1 MSKVE
6 GVSKVESVS
15 KVKGLQTFP
24 GNRIIWHALIVG
36 VVWLLLLLLNN
47 NIDPLYSSYLALIA
61 MYATAMFGMTILVGL
76 SGQVSLGNGAL
87 MAVGG
92 YVFALTSMNWETV
105 PIFGWQWN
113 AIWSMV
119 FAGLGGV
126 LVGGV
131 VGGLA
136 ARLKGPY
143 LAGLTLG
150 LAVGVPAITN
160 RFPELLG
167 GENGLML
174 TVPYPDG
181 GYAAAGAAA
190 SLDPGAEGELES
202 TTDPGGDQNGE
213 LGTDDQFAELDLSE
227 FDQETDPDAGLAT
240 EDLLTEE
247 DFGSG
252 DQLADGDLLT
262 EEDFGSGD
270 QLADGDLLTE
280 EDFGSGD
287 QLGLDGT
294 DIGTDIGTD
303 AGTDIGADLNVDS
316 DSLLDGFDSGFIIE
330 RWQASMA
337 IAVACIVAFAAL
349 NLVRGRQGRVW
360 KAVRDD
366 PIAAAVVGISPSGSK
381 VSAFVVS
388 SLFAALAGAV
398 FAQILSFIGPG
409 AFGLGLSLSL
419 LVGIVLGGRASL
431 LGAILGAILLVWLPE
446 LVDGLAGERGWPEQI
461 TNNAPNLLYGLLVVA
476 VVLAAPGGVTGTIR
490 SWVDKA
496 RGKARSPLS

>member
-1 MSKVE
+1 MSNVQK
-6 GVSKVESVS
+6 
-15 KVKGLQTFP
+15 LRTFP
-24 GNRIIWHALIVG
+24 GNRMVWHALIIG

-47 NIDPLYSSYLALIA
+47 NIDPLYSSYLALVA

-92 YVFALTSMNWETV
+92 YVFALTSMNWQTV

-113 AIWSMV
+113 AVWSMV
-119 FAGLGGV
+119 FAGLGGI
-126 LVGGV
+126 LIGGI

-174 TVPYPDG
+174 TVPYPAG
-181 GYAAAGAAA
+181 GYAAAAGSESGTETTDPNAEPG
-190 SLDPGAEGELES
+190 LDPGTAAGE
-202 TTDPGGDQNGE
+202 DQY
-213 LGTDDQFAELDLSE
+213 AELDLSE
-227 FDQETDPDAGLAT
+227 FDQGLDPSMDPSAAPST
-240 EDLLTEE
+240 EDLLTE
-247 DFGSG
+247 
-252 DQLADGDLLT
+252 GDLLT
-262 EEDFGSGD
+262 LDDFSAG
-270 QLADGDLLTE
+270 GDLGLESADPTVE
-280 EDFGSGD
+280 PSMDPNVDLGIDG
-287 QLGLDGT
+287 GLDPSGIT
-294 DIGTDIGTD
+294 DG
-303 AGTDIGADLNVDS
+303 L
-316 DSLLDGFDSGFIIE
+316 DSGFIIE

-337 IAVACIVAFAAL
+337 IAVACLVAFAAL
-349 NLVRGRQGRVW
+349 NLIRGRQGRVW

-381 VSAFVVS
+381 VSAFVIS

-398 FAQILSFIGPG
+398 FAQILSFVGPG

-419 LVGIVLGGRASL
+419 LVGIVLGGRSSL
-431 LGAILGAILLVWLPE
+431 LGAILGALIIVWLPE
-446 LVDGLAGERGWPEQI
+446 LVNGLAGDRGWPDQI

-476 VVLAAPGGVTGTIR
+476 VVLAAPGGITGTVR
-490 SWVDKA
+490 SWIDKS
-496 RGKARSPLS
+496 RGKSRSPLS

>member
-1 MSKVE
+1 
-6 GVSKVESVS
+6 VSKVLVSNESKMGTAQKLRS
-15 KVKGLQTFP
+15 FP
-24 GNRIIWHALIVG
+24 GNRIIWHSVIVG

-47 NIDPLYSSYLALIA
+47 NIDPLYSSYLALVA

-92 YVFALTSMNWETV
+92 YVFALTSMNWQTV

-113 AIWSMV
+113 AVWSMV
-119 FAGLGGV
+119 FAGLGGI
-126 LVGGV
+126 LIGGI

-174 TVPYPDG
+174 TTPYPAG
-181 GYAAAGAAA
+181 GYAAAESEGVVDTTNPNADPGADAGVDSGAAA
-190 SLDPGAEGELES
+190 DE
-202 TTDPGGDQNGE
+202 DQY
-213 LGTDDQFAELDLSE
+213 AELDLSE
-227 FDQETDPDAGLAT
+227 FDQGLDPNETPAT
-240 EDLLTEE
+240 EDLLTE
-247 DFGSG
+247 
-252 DQLADGDLLT
+252 GDLLT
-262 EEDFGSGD
+262 ADDFANGGD
-270 QLADGDLLTE
+270 VGLEDGDPIVEPSIDPGFDPSVDPT
-280 EDFGSGD
+280 GI
-287 QLGLDGT
+287 T
-294 DIGTDIGTD
+294 D
-303 AGTDIGADLNVDS
+303 S
-316 DSLLDGFDSGFIIE
+316 FDSGFIIE

-349 NLVRGRQGRVW
+349 NLIRGRQGRVW

-388 SLFAALAGAV
+388 SFFAALAGAV
-398 FAQILSFIGPG
+398 FAQILSYIGPG

-419 LVGIVLGGRASL
+419 LVGIVLGGRSSL
-431 LGAILGAILLVWLPE
+431 LGAILGALIIVWLPE
-446 LVDGLAGERGWPEQI
+446 LVDGLAGDRGWPDQI

-476 VVLAAPGGVTGTIR
+476 VVLAAPGGITGTVR
-490 SWVDKA
+490 SWIDKS
-496 RGKARSPLS
+496 RGKSRSPLS

>member
-1 MSKVE
+1 MSDIK
-6 GVSKVESVS
+6 SVS
-15 KVKGLQTFP
+15 NVKKLRTFP
-24 GNRIIWHALIVG
+24 GNRIVWHAVIVG
-36 VVWLLLLLLNN
+36 VIWLLLLLLNN
-47 NIDPLYSSYLALIA
+47 NIDPLYSSYLALVA

-92 YVFALTSMNWETV
+92 YVFALTSMNWQTV

-113 AIWSMV
+113 AVWSMV
-119 FAGLGGV
+119 FAGLGGI
-126 LVGGV
+126 LIGGI

-174 TVPYPDG
+174 TVPYPAG
-181 GYAAAGAAA
+181 GYAALDSGTGVESTDPNADPG
-190 SLDPGAEGELES
+190 SDPGSDPGAVAGE
-202 TTDPGGDQNGE
+202 DQY
-213 LGTDDQFAELDLSE
+213 AELDLSE
-227 FDQETDPDAGLAT
+227 FEQGADTSETPAT
-240 EDLLTEE
+240 EDLLTE
-247 DFGSG
+247 
-252 DQLADGDLLT
+252 GDLLT
-262 EEDFGSGD
+262 LDD
-270 QLADGDLLTE
+270 LADG
-280 EDFGSGD
+280 GD
-287 QLGLDGT
+287 LGLESAEPIAEPSVDAGI
-294 DIGTDIGTD
+294 DAGID
-303 AGTDIGADLNVDS
+303 AGTDPTGIT
-316 DSLLDGFDSGFIIE
+316 DSLDAGFIIE

-337 IAVACIVAFAAL
+337 IAVACLVAFAAL
-349 NLVRGRQGRVW
+349 NLIRGRQGRVW

-398 FAQILSFIGPG
+398 FAQILSFVGPG

-419 LVGIVLGGRASL
+419 LVGIVLGGRSSL
-431 LGAILGAILLVWLPE
+431 LGAILGALIIVWLPE
-446 LVDGLAGERGWPEQI
+446 LVNGLAGERGWPEQI

-476 VVLAAPGGVTGTIR
+476 VVLAAPGGITGTVR
-490 SWVDKA
+490 SWIDKS
-496 RGKARSPLS
+496 RGKSRSPLS

>member
-1 MSKVE
+1 MSKDLMSNTNNM
-6 GVSKVESVS
+6 GTAQK
-15 KVKGLQTFP
+15 LRTFP
-24 GNRIIWHALIVG
+24 GNRIVWHAVIVG

-47 NIDPLYSSYLALIA
+47 NIDPLYSSYLALVA

-92 YVFALTSMNWETV
+92 YVFALTSMNWQTV

-113 AIWSMV
+113 AVWSMV

-126 LVGGV
+126 LVGGI

-174 TVPYPDG
+174 TTPYPAG
-181 GYAAAGAAA
+181 GYAAAESEGVAQTTDPNADPGLDSGAAA
-190 SLDPGAEGELES
+190 
-202 TTDPGGDQNGE
+202 GGDQY
-213 LGTDDQFAELDLSE
+213 AELDLSG
-227 FDQETDPDAGLAT
+227 FDQGADPNASAAP
-240 EDLLTEE
+240 EDLLTE
-247 DFGSG
+247 
-252 DQLADGDLLT
+252 GDLLT
-262 EEDFGSGD
+262 ADDFANGGD
-270 QLADGDLLTE
+270 VGLEGGDPVVE
-280 EDFGSGD
+280 PSVDPS
-287 QLGLDGT
+287 LDPGV
-294 DIGTDIGTD
+294 DLNLD
-303 AGTDIGADLNVDS
+303 AGVDPTGITDS
-316 DSLLDGFDSGFIIE
+316 FDSGFIIE

-337 IAVACIVAFAAL
+337 IAVACLVAFAAL
-349 NLVRGRQGRVW
+349 NLIRGRQGRVW

-398 FAQILSFIGPG
+398 FAQILSFVGPG

-431 LGAILGAILLVWLPE
+431 LGAILGALIIVWLPE
-446 LVDGLAGERGWPEQI
+446 LVNGLSGERGWPEQI

-476 VVLAAPGGVTGTIR
+476 VVLAAPGGITGTVR
-490 SWVDKA
+490 SWIDKS
-496 RGKARSPLS
+496 RGKSRSPLS

>member
-1 MSKVE
+1 MSNVSTSSN
-6 GVSKVESVS
+6 VSKVSNAI
-15 KVKGLQTFP
+15 KLRTFP
-24 GNRIIWHALIVG
+24 GNRIIWHAIIVG

-47 NIDPLYSSYLALIA
+47 NIDPLYSSYLALVA

-92 YVFALTSMNWETV
+92 YVFALTSMNWQTV
-105 PIFGWQWN
+105 PFFGWQWN
-113 AIWSMV
+113 AVWSMV
-119 FAGLGGV
+119 FAGLGGIIIG
-126 LVGGV
+126 LI

-160 RFPELLG
+160 RFPGLLG

-174 TVPYPDG
+174 TVPYPAG
-181 GYAAAGAAA
+181 GYAAMDSGAGVESTDPNADPGSDPGSDSGAAA
-190 SLDPGAEGELES
+190 GE
-202 TTDPGGDQNGE
+202 DQY
-213 LGTDDQFAELDLSE
+213 AELDLSE
-227 FDQETDPDAGLAT
+227 FDQGTDVDGEPAT
-240 EDLLTEE
+240 EDLLTE
-247 DFGSG
+247 
-252 DQLADGDLLT
+252 GDLLT
-262 EEDFGSGD
+262 LDD
-270 QLADGDLLTE
+270 LAGGGDL
-280 EDFGSGD
+280 
-287 QLGLDGT
+287 GLESADPIAEPT
-294 DIGTDIGTD
+294 ADASVD
-303 AGTDIGADLNVDS
+303 AGIDSSVDPGAIT
-316 DSLLDGFDSGFIIE
+316 DSLDDGFIIE
-330 RWQASMA
+330 QWQASMA

-349 NLVRGRQGRVW
+349 NLIRGRQGRVW

-398 FAQILSFIGPG
+398 FAQILSFVGPG

-419 LVGIVLGGRASL
+419 LVGIVLGGRSSL
-431 LGAILGAILLVWLPE
+431 FGAILGALIIVWLPE

-476 VVLAAPGGVTGTIR
+476 VVLAAPGGITGTLR
-490 SWVDKA
+490 SWIDKS
-496 RGKARSPLS
+496 RGKSRSPLS

>member
-1 MSKVE
+1 
-6 GVSKVESVS
+6 VSN
-15 KVKGLQTFP
+15 VKNLRTFP
-24 GNRIIWHALIVG
+24 GNRLVWHAVIVG
-36 VVWLLLLLLNN
+36 IVWLLLLLLNN

-92 YVFALTSMNWETV
+92 YVFALTSMNWQTV
-105 PIFGWQWN
+105 PVFGWQWN
-113 AIWSMV
+113 AVWSMV
-119 FAGLGGV
+119 FAGLGGI
-126 LVGGV
+126 LIGGV

-150 LAVGVPAITN
+150 LAVGVPAIAN

-174 TVPYPDG
+174 TVPYPNG
-181 GYAAAGAAA
+181 GYAAAAVVSPDPAGDLATGAA
-190 SLDPGAEGELES
+190 
-202 TTDPGGDQNGE
+202 TDPGLDPNAVAG
-213 LGTDDQFAELDLSE
+213 DDQYAELDLSG
-227 FDQETDPDAGLAT
+227 FDQGDGAGT
-240 EDLLTEE
+240 EIAPGDLISEGDLLTQDDLLTEE
-247 DFGSG
+247 DLLG
-252 DQLADGDLLT
+252 AGDL
-262 EEDFGSGD
+262 
-270 QLADGDLLTE
+270 
-280 EDFGSGD
+280 
-287 QLGLDGT
+287 GT
-294 DIGTDIGTD
+294 DGADPGVDVGTDLGTD
-303 AGTDIGADLNVDS
+303 LGADPTTGVDS
-316 DSLLDGFDSGFIIE
+316 GLIDGFDSGFIIE

-337 IAVACIVAFAAL
+337 IAVACLVAFAAL
-349 NLVRGRQGRVW
+349 NLIRGRQGRVW

-381 VSAFVVS
+381 VSAFVIS

-431 LGAILGAILLVWLPE
+431 LGAILGALIIVWLPE
-446 LVDGLAGERGWPEQI
+446 LVNGLSGGRGWPDQI

-476 VVLAAPGGVTGTIR
+476 VVLAAPGGITGTIR
-490 SWVDKA
+490 SWIDKA
-496 RGKARSPLS
+496 RGKTRSPLS

>member
-1 MSKVE
+1 MNTVI
-6 GVSKVESVS
+6 
-15 KVKGLQTFP
+15 KVKNLRTFS
-24 GNRIIWHALIVG
+24 GNRIVWHAVIVG

-47 NIDPLYSSYLALIA
+47 NIDPLYSSYLALVA

-92 YVFALTSMNWETV
+92 YVFALTSMNWQTV
-105 PIFGWQWN
+105 PIFGWPWN
-113 AIWSMV
+113 AVWSMV
-119 FAGLGGV
+119 FAGLGGI
-126 LVGGV
+126 LIGGV

-160 RFPELLG
+160 RFPSLLG

-174 TVPYPDG
+174 TVPYPQG
-181 GYAAAGAAA
+181 GYAAAAAA
-190 SLDPGAEGELES
+190 EATDTIDPTAEPGLDPTAAPGE
-202 TTDPGGDQNGE
+202 DQY
-213 LGTDDQFAELDLSE
+213 AELDLSG
-227 FDQETDPDAGLAT
+227 FDQGIDPNAAPSA
-240 EDLLTEE
+240 EDMLTE
-247 DFGSG
+247 
-252 DQLADGDLLT
+252 GDLLT
-262 EEDFGSGD
+262 AEDLTNGNDLTLESTD
-270 QLADGDLLTE
+270 PAVDPSIEPSIDPSIDEAADPTGI
-280 EDFGSGD
+280 
-287 QLGLDGT
+287 T
-294 DIGTDIGTD
+294 D
-303 AGTDIGADLNVDS
+303 S
-316 DSLLDGFDSGFIIE
+316 FDVGFILE

-337 IAVACIVAFAAL
+337 IAVACLVAFAAM
-349 NLVRGRQGRVW
+349 NLIRGHQGRVW

-366 PIAAAVVGISPSGSK
+366 PIAAAVVGISPASSK

-398 FAQILSFIGPG
+398 FAQILSFVGPG

-431 LGAILGAILLVWLPE
+431 LGAILGALIIVWLPE
-446 LVDGLAGERGWPEQI
+446 LVDGLAGNRGWPEQI

-476 VVLAAPGGVTGTIR
+476 VVLAAPGGITGTVR
-490 SWVDKA
+490 SWVDKS
-496 RGKARSPLS
+496 RGKSRSPLS